1 MSPHFKSFIQGVC
14 LAIFFLLCA
23 AVLSSCTTTTDILA
37 GSDGACGTLHIEG
50 SFTDS
55 QGDVIIFK
63 VPEGWTAEQVK
74 DLCPQ

>member
-1 MSPHFKSFIQGVC
+1 MSPYFKDTMKIIIASLTLIVIGAL
-14 LAIFFLLCA
+14 LA
-23 AVLSSCTTTTDILA
+23 SCTTTTDILA